1 MQLAIERSAGGLDV
15 RDIEEMAVGAARKA
29 GADCFP
35 DSRTRA
41 IAARDVACLTIA
53 LLAVRAAQ
61 PRQHAVLAIGEA
73 DQLGPPLDR
82 DAEGLQPLDQQ
93 PLVLAL
99 GKDRQERVR

>member
-1 MQLAIERSAGGLDV
+1 MQLAIQCSAFGLDV
-15 RDIEEMAVGAARKA
+15 GDIKEMAIGAAGKA

-41 IAARDVACLTIA
+41 VAARDVACLTIA
-53 LLAVRAAQ
+53 LLAVMAAQ

-82 DAEGLQPLDQQ
+82 DAEAVQPLDRQ
-93 PLVLAL
+93 PAVLVL
-99 GKDRQERVR
+99 G